1 MISKSDLV
9 PTFTNLKFQR
19 RERKIK
25 YELCKKHCVYMGMS
39 MEQPNQS
46 CKLCPGGNSR
56 IYSNEDRHRVR
67 GWNDVQSKGSSITW
81 HILKEVQVKHG

>member
-1 MISKSDLV
+1 
-9 PTFTNLKFQR
+9 
-19 RERKIK
+19 
-25 YELCKKHCVYMGMS
+25 MGMS

-56 IYSNEDRHRVR
+56 IYPNEDRHRVR
-67 GWNDVQSKGSSITW
+67 GWNDVQREGNNITW